1 MFIYLSKI
9 IPPLLYPLGLVCLML
24 LAGLLS
30 QRKPRLQRWLFTGAL
45 LLLWL
50 ASTRLPSTLLV
61 RGLETRYTTP
71 ASLSASALEK
81 GLEQPVADAIVILG
95 GGTSPA
101 HPPRPIPEMGSSG
114 DRVIYAAYLYKH
126 GAASNLLIS
135 SGRIEW
141 LDTQDEP
148 TQDMLFLLEMLGV
161 PEEAV
166 WFEDQSRNTYENA
179 VFSQKILAEHNIQRI
194 ILVTSASHMPR
205 AVGLFEKV
213 GLQVIPAPTDFALTD
228 ADLQQLYSPNL
239 ATQILNWLPS
249 PSNLE
254 LIGVAIKEYLGIF
267 VYRLRGWI

>member
-1 MFIYLSKI
+1 MFIYLSKL
-9 IPPLLYPLGLVCLML
+9 IPPLLYPLGLVCLMM
-24 LAGLLS
+24 LAGLFS
-30 QRKPRLQRWLFTGAL
+30 QRKPRLQRFLFTSAL

-50 ASTRLPSTLLV
+50 ASTRLPSTLLM
-61 RGLETRYTTP
+61 RGLETRYATP

-81 GLEQPVADAIVILG
+81 GPQQPVADAIVILG

-126 GAASNLLIS
+126 GAASNLLVS

-161 PEEAV
+161 PEEVV

-179 VFSQKILAEHNIQRI
+179 VFSQKILAEHHVQRI
-194 ILVTSASHMPR
+194 ILITSAWHMPR

-213 GLQVIPAPTDFALTD
+213 GLEVVPAPTDFTLTD
-228 ADLQQLYSPNL
+228 ADLQQLTSPNL
-239 ATQILNWLPS
+239 ATQILNWMPS
-249 PSNLE
+249 PSNLD
-254 LIGVAIKEYLGIF
+254 LIGVAMKEYLGIF